1 MLSAWVLSSWLWA
14 SSAWAVP
21 SSTRSQNAI
30 ARVQPQLEVDLE
42 SQGLRLGSP
51 IYIRIFKEESELEL
65 WVQGDDRFERFR
77 TYPICTWSGELGPKL
92 AEGDNQ
98 APEGF
103 YYVNSR
109 RLNPMSTFHLSF
121 NLGFPNQYDRV
132 RGRTGSY
139 LMVHGNCVSIGCYAM
154 TDPVIE
160 EIWTLIDA
168 AMNGGQNYFRV
179 HAFPFRMT
187 ADKLEAEKDSKWFS
201 FWTNLKQGYD
211 MFETTGWP
219 PNTTVHN
226 RAYVFTSTAP

>member
-1 MLSAWVLSSWLWA
+1 MQN
-14 SSAWAVP
+14 AWAVP
-21 SSTRSQNAI
+21 SSTRSQTAI
-30 ARVQPQLEVDLE
+30 DRVQPQLQLDLKPKAYGWGHPFT
-42 SQGLRLGSP
+42 SNFQGKPTRTLGT
-51 IYIRIFKEESELEL
+51 RGK
-65 WVQGDDRFERFR
+65 RFERFR
-77 TYPICTWSGELGPKL
+77 TYPICAWSGELGPKL

-103 YYVNSR
+103 YYVNAR

-121 NLGFPNQYDRV
+121 NLGFPNQYDRL

-154 TDPVIE
+154 TDPAIE

-187 ADKLEAEKDSKWFS
+187 EEKLNAQKESQWYS
-201 FWTNLKQGYD
+201 FWSNLKQGYD
-211 MFETTGWP
+211 LFETTGWP

-226 RAYVFTSTAP
+226 RNYVFTSTAP